1 MKNGNR
7 IKCNRQCD
15 FLNNKKKVCTKEK
28 PVCNIL
34 HEGN

>member
-7 IKCNRQCD
+7 IKCDRQCS
-15 FLNNKKKVCTKEK
+15 FANTKKKICTRKK